1 MGADSMSADQL
12 RAVIEEAQA
21 ALAKIMA
28 EDNARAAVTEAVAA
42 YADTTGVTVV
52 EAWTILA
59 PAPAIPVPAPEPIT
73 APDWVLP
80 EHPDNAYNIGDRA
93 TYQGAVY
100 EATRDGIMWSPIAF
114 PMGWRKL

>member
-1 MGADSMSADQL
+1 MDLTTMTPDQL
-12 RAVIEEAQA
+12 RTVVQDA
-21 ALAKIMA
+21 AAELARR
-28 EDNARAAVTEAVAA
+28 EQVDRARTDVAEAVAA
-42 YADTTGVTVV
+42 YADTTGVTVA

-59 PAPAIPVPAPEPIT
+59 PAPAPPAPKPDPIT

-100 EATRDGIMWSPIAF
+100 EAIRDDIMWSPIAF